1 MSSEY
6 TISVPEAARRMHL
19 SKTTMYTLVRRK
31 DFPAFNVGNRLLVS
45 VEGLERWIK
54 DQAEKTSG

>member
-54 DQAEKTSG
+54 D